1 MSRAL
6 GGSHNVAC
14 PSAVIGASNLFEL
27 AVANNLA
34 TGASILKTAQALGIG
49 TGKVNR
55 VKRSMTAVAPS

>member
-1 MSRAL
+1 
-6 GGSHNVAC
+6 
-14 PSAVIGASNLFEL
+14 VIGASNLFEL

-34 TGASILKTAQALGIG
+34 TGAGILKTAQALGIG